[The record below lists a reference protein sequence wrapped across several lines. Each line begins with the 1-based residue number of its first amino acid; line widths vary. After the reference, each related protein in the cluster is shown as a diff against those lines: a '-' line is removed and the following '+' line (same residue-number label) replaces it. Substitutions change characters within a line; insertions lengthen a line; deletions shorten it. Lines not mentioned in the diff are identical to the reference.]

1 MNAHPTPHIAAIIGH
16 ADGETILE
24 DCIRHHLSIG
34 VRHVMVVMN
43 EDEAVGPAAFDGDKR
58 VRAVHASRFAGDD
71 RFSYFSAAV
80 RELQEWVTPE
90 WIFFTDSDEFWL
102 PQSGMLTDLA
112 LADKDLLIVERF
124 NTPVLRGRDGQL
136 VAPDLSAP
144 ALLPLISQREV
155 IDDQYL
161 SGDTQTPWIMGLD
174 APKLMV
180 RPELVASAGAGAH
193 SIVATN
199 PGLRWHMPDDLLI
212 LHAPFTTEARFA
224 KKVARIREIFKHVG
238 ERFNARQ
245 AWHWRYWQTLTEAG
259 VSAEFQ
265 RQSFRASAV
274 PALLAQGVLALPET
288 QYAILRKSAGSLQG
302 DALQEAL
309 GRAVQNYVR
318 PTPGGPAPVAPAAA
332 APAAPAARAEIL
344 QAAPERRI
352 DNVEDCYFY
361 HCMDIPGHGE
371 VLGQWDLRGNE
382 PTYLGH
388 VPFYG
393 KSVLEIGTA
402 SGYLGFWMERQ
413 GAAVTCYDLDH
424 NEEWDIVDFAGHDRA
439 QIMKIRKDIILKIN
453 NGWWFNHNRLKS
465 RNQVVYGNV
474 YELNK
479 LPATFDIVTVNSV
492 LLHLRDPFRALA
504 QAAARTHDQIV
515 VTDISERHF
524 TGKPPVDTG
533 QMSMHFLPRR
543 ANNGPVDTWWVVS
556 EKLTAEFL
564 RILGFK
570 TIELTYHTQRFMPN
584 EDWHLYTLVGKR

>member
-1 MNAHPTPHIAAIIGH
+1 MNAHNTPHIAAIIGH
-16 ADGETILE
+16 ADDPAILLA
-24 DCIRHHLSIG
+24 CIRHHLSIG
-34 VRHVMVVMN
+34 VGHILVVMN
-43 EDEAVGPAAFDGDKR
+43 DDEAVAPAEFNGDDR
-58 VRAVHASRFAGDD
+58 VRVVHASTFAGHD

-80 RELQEWVTPE
+80 RQLTSWTQAEWVL
-90 WIFFTDSDEFWL
+90 FSDSDEFWL
-102 PQSGMLTDLA
+102 PAAGSLSGLT

-124 NTPVLRGRDGQL
+124 NTPVLRGRDGRF

-144 ALLPLISQREV
+144 GTLPLISLREE
-155 IDDQYL
+155 IEEQYL
-161 SGDTQTPWIMGLD
+161 AGDTQTPWIMGRD

-193 SIVATN
+193 SIIATN

-224 KKVARIREIFKHVG
+224 KKVAAIREIFKAYG
-238 ERFNARQ
+238 DRFNARQ
-245 AWHWRYWQTLTEAG
+245 AWHWRYWLSLTDAD
-259 VSAEFQ
+259 VTAEFQ
-265 RQSFRASAV
+265 RQSFRESAL
-274 PALLAQGVLALPET
+274 PALLAQGVLAMPAAL
-288 QYAILRKSAGSLQG
+288 YAILRKTAGSLQG
-302 DALQEAL
+302 DALHEAL

-318 PTPGGPAPVAPAAA
+318 PSQSAAA
-332 APAAPAARAEIL
+332 ATPVKAAATADPPRTVL
-344 QAAPERRI
+344 HVAPERRI

-382 PTYLGH
+382 STYLGH

-402 SGYLGFWMERQ
+402 SGHLGFWMEQQ
-413 GAAVTCYDLDH
+413 GAAVTCFDLDH
-424 NEEWDIVDFAGHDRA
+424 NQEWDIVEFAGHDPVE
-439 QIMKIRKDIILKIN
+439 IMKSRKAIIRQIN
-453 NGWWFNHNRLKS
+453 DGWWFTHNRMKS
-465 RNQVVYGNV
+465 RNQMVYGNV

-492 LLHLRDPFRALA
+492 LLHLRDPFRALV
-504 QAAARTHDQIV
+504 QAASRTHDQIV

-524 TGKPPVDTG
+524 TGKDPIDTG

-570 TIELTYHTQRFMPN
+570 TIELTYHTQRFMPD